1 MFPVESLSPV
11 MMTTADVTT
20 SVLQTIVAHKK
31 EEIAQWQ
38 TDYPFEYWLDKA
50 HRNTENPFR
59 FEAALRAS
67 NPVGGVHLICELKPK
82 SPSLG
87 VLQASPD
94 VPAIIA
100 DYNQVASA
108 ISVLTDTTFFGGSF
122 DLLTEV
128 KALTPLPVLCK
139 DFIVDPYQ
147 VLVAVACGAD
157 AVLLIMKAIPDDIQ
171 YVTLFETIRSYG
183 LTPVVEVQ
191 NEAELNRALL
201 VHPSVIL
208 INNRNLDTLTM
219 APETV
224 ETLAPLVPQDCVII
238 AASGLKIRQ
247 QVVACGAVAGA
258 CLVGSHLMQ
267 TPAQERLKTLQ
278 QLQGVEGV

>member
-1 MFPVESLSPV
+1 
-11 MMTTADVTT
+11 MMTAATT
-20 SVLQTIVAHKK
+20 SSSVLQTIIAQKR

-67 NPVGGVHLICELKPK
+67 NPTGEIHLICELKPK

-87 VLQASPD
+87 VLQATPN

-122 DLLTEV
+122 DLLTDV
-128 KALTPLPVLCK
+128 KALSSLPLLCK
-139 DFIVDPYQ
+139 DFIIDPYQ
-147 VLVAVACGAD
+147 VLVAVACGAE
-157 AVLLIMKAIPDDIQ
+157 AVLLIMKAMVDDIQ

-191 NEAELNRALL
+191 NEAELQRALL

-208 INNRNLDTLTM
+208 INNRNLDTLTLHM
-219 APETV
+219 DTV
-224 ETLAPLVPQDCVII
+224 AQLAPLVPQECVVI
-238 AASGLKIRQ
+238 AASGLKTREQI
-247 QVVACGAVAGA
+247 VACSTVASA
-258 CLVGSHLMQ
+258 CLVGSQLMQ
-267 TPAQERLKTLQ
+267 TPAETRLLTLK
-278 QLQGVEGV
+278 QLQGAEGV